1 MGRLLH
7 STVLVRIL
15 QANMYYQLV
24 HVGNQVTL
32 KLIFLNID
40 LGCLKKVALGWGHEL
55 HSIFKAMF
63 F

>member
-7 STVLVRIL
+7 STVIVRIL

-24 HVGNQVTL
+24 HVSNQVTL

-40 LGCLKKVALGWGHEL
+40 LGRLKKVASAWGHEL